1 MGANC
6 VTQGIGEHA
15 LGSRH
20 TDPVA
25 IRTQAAAASRQYF
38 E

>member
-15 LGSRH
+15 LGIRH
-20 TDPVA
+20 ANPIT
-25 IRTQAAAASRQYF
+25 IRTHAAAASRQCV